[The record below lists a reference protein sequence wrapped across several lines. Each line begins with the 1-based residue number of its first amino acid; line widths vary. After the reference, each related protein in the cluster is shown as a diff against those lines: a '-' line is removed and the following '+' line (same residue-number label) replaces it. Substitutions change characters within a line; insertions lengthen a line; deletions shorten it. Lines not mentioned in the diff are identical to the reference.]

1 MVGTEEAETDVGTIG
16 QGQEPE
22 IYTICGHLHRQWEKY
37 NNTVSTQ
44 YRDQDMKTLEEDY

>member
-22 IYTICGHLHRQWEKY
+22 IHTICGHLHRQWEKHKQRI
-37 NNTVSTQ
+37 NSVSRPRQ
-44 YRDQDMKTLEEDY
+44 ENSGRG